1 MRLLFFI
8 FWFIGTIQL
17 LYPMDRKNFFD
28 KIKFKN
34 ITTKDG
40 LYKNNIKSII
50 QDDKG
55 YIWFGGFGL
64 YRYDGYEIKEYI
76 STPNDKSFQIGNYVN
91 ELFVDSNNN
100 IWIVCS
106 NGIYLYERD
115 LDRFKQI
122 DFNQEIEDFTHTTL
136 FEHDSKLFIVL
147 DNIYY
152 MPVYSNEFKIHTFFS
167 LENDRSI
174 DAAFF
179 DDQENIL
186 YLSESRAN
194 LFYMDFNLSKEEIAK
209 AKISFINSLKKDV
222 ISYIGGNEY
231 YMVVAYKQEGIHVF
245 NKKTSNLKHYGYNP
259 NGQGINNNKIKSLWI
274 EDNKKIW
281 IGTGGGG
288 INILDPSNAT
298 FTYIQNDKFD
308 PYSLSNNIVLDIYKD
323 KTGIIWVGTLNGGV
337 NYFNTNQK
345 PFYRI
350 TNKGKDHSYNLSN
363 NVINDLIE
371 DGEGNIWISTDKGGI
386 NVLNVTTGKI
396 KQIKHDPTRK
406 NSLSSNNILSL
417 ARDETGYIWIG
428 TWGGGLNRYDQENNI
443 FKRYLHDP
451 ADDKSLAWN
460 NVWALH
466 VDKKNNLWIG
476 LNNNENAGLDLYD
489 RKSDG
494 FIHYGKKTGDSTSLI
509 LNSIE
514 EIITDSKGNLW
525 LGTTGNGLERLN
537 KEDSTFVH
545 YRLWP
550 DNKTNNVHGLIIRAI
565 FEDSNNRL
573 WIGTEGGGLNLYD
586 YKKDSFT
593 IFTTED
599 GLPSNIISSI
609 LEDDKGNLWLGTSKG
624 MCKFDANSFT
634 TVTYNPIID
643 LKGSQFTW
651 GAVRSKKGMMY
662 FGTLQG
668 VVAFNPDS
676 ITKNHLVPPVEIT
689 GFFLSGQEVGINQE
703 GSILTKHIS
712 QTDTIILNHKQK
724 IFSFKYVA
732 LNYINPFEV
741 QYAYKLEGLEKKW
754 NKVRN
759 IRYATYTNL
768 EPGNYTFMVKASNN
782 EGVWGDNVR
791 TVNIIILPPWWST
804 LWFRIT
810 ALVILIAL
818 FLSLYRMRIATYK
831 RRQKNLEN
839 KVEQRTSQLKA
850 AMNNLKDKNEE
861 IEQQKYSI
869 EEKLIILEKQ
879 KAEIVKQKD
888 DITRI
893 SKKLHETDQ
902 MKLKLFTS
910 ISHEVRTP
918 LTLILSPI
926 NNLVK
931 IVKDTEILHKLHII
945 QKNAQHL
952 LNLINQLMDFRKL
965 DANKMEI
972 KPMKGNIVLFIENIC
987 KTFKLLATNHQIKYS
1002 VKSNVPSAFCWFDP
1016 DIIEKILYNLLSNA
1030 FKYTPFKGEISVFS
1044 ELFYE
1049 NDKKQIKKIQIKVKD
1064 NGKGIPEDEIPQLF
1078 KRFYQ
1083 AENTELNYPG
1093 TGIGLSLVK
1102 SLVELCNGEIKVNS
1116 RLEKGSQF
1124 TVILPLSSVTENTDK
1139 KGDIIKASNY
1149 KYNNYDLMHHFI
1161 PKSKNKS
1168 KVKENNTEKP
1178 NILLVE
1184 DNKDLLAYIKNEL
1197 IERFNIY
1204 EAGDGEEGLK
1214 LAIENIPDLII
1225 SDLMMP
1231 KLNGSALCQSVKE
1244 NPVTNHIPVIMLTA
1258 VSSNNK
1264 KFESFTKGA
1273 DAYITKPFN
1282 SEELIIRVNN
1292 LIESRD
1298 RIKEKVA
1305 KELIMQPEEVKVT
1318 SSDDKFLKKTVK
1330 IIEEYIS
1337 DSDFTV
1343 DYLASKMGMSNSQF
1357 YLKLMAIANHA
1368 PLDFI
1373 RKIRLKRAAQLLKT
1387 NEYRIA
1393 EIAYDVGFQD
1403 PKYFTKLF
1411 KKEFKVTPSEYM
1423 KKL

>member
-1 MRLLFFI
+1 MRSLFFI

-17 LYPMDRKNFFD
+17 LYPIDRKNFFD
-28 KIKFKN
+28 EIKFKN

-152 MPVYSNEFKIHTFFS
+152 IPVYSNEFEIHTFFS

-209 AKISFINSLKKDV
+209 AKISFINSLKKDI
-222 ISYIGGNEY
+222 ISYIHGNEY
-231 YMVVAYKQEGIHVF
+231 YMVIAYKQEGIHVF

-350 TNKGKDHSYNLSN
+350 TNKGKDNSYNLSN

-428 TWGGGLNRYDQENNI
+428 TWGGGLNRYDQKNNI

-489 RKSDG
+489 RKSDS

-514 EIITDSKGNLW
+514 EIFSDSKGNLW

-634 TVTYNPIID
+634 TLTYNPVID

-732 LNYINPFEV
+732 LNYINPFEI

-791 TVNIIILPPWWST
+791 TVKIVILPPWWST

-839 KVEQRTSQLKA
+839 KVEQRTGQLKA
-850 AMNNLKDKNEE
+850 AMNNLKEKNEE
-861 IEQQKYSI
+861 IEQQKHSI
-869 EEKLIILEKQ
+869 EEKLHILEKQ
-879 KAEIVKQKD
+879 KAEIIKQKD
-888 DITRI
+888 EVMRI

-902 MKLKLFTS
+902 TKLKLFTS

-918 LTLILSPI
+918 LTLILAPI
-926 NNLVK
+926 NSLIK
-931 IVKDTEILHKLHII
+931 ITNNSAALEKLQVI
-945 QKNAQHL
+945 QKNAKHL

-965 DANKMEI
+965 EASKMEI
-972 KPMKGNIVLFIENIC
+972 KPMKGDIVRFIKNLYGAFNLF
-987 KTFKLLATNHQIKYS
+987 ASNHQINYTFT
-1002 VKSNVPSAFCWFDP
+1002 SNTNSAFCMFDP

-1030 FKYTPFKGEISVFS
+1030 FKFTPFKGEIIVFIK
-1044 ELFYE
+1044 LFFDNNNE
-1049 NDKKQIKKIQIKVKD
+1049 AEKISISVKD
-1064 NGKGIPEDEIPQLF
+1064 NGKGIPEDEIPHLF
-1078 KRFYQ
+1078 TRFYR
-1083 AENTELNYPG
+1083 ANSNKSNYPG
-1093 TGIGLSLVK
+1093 TGIGLSFVK
-1102 SLVELCNGEIKVNS
+1102 SLVDLYNGKITVES
-1116 RLEKGSQF
+1116 SPGKGSNFIVDLPLTHKNQKIQKSKITF
-1124 TVILPLSSVTENTDK
+1124 DVDNYNYKSYYFDQQLPKRKTDIKDKNINPDAPVIL
-1139 KGDIIKASNY
+1139 I
-1149 KYNNYDLMHHFI
+1149 
-1161 PKSKNKS
+1161 
-1168 KVKENNTEKP
+1168 
-1178 NILLVE
+1178 VE
-1184 DNKDLLAYIKNEL
+1184 DNTELREYIRDEF
-1197 IERFNIY
+1197 IEQFNVH
-1204 EAGDGEEGLK
+1204 EAENGEEGVAK
-1214 LAIENIPDLII
+1214 AKEIMPDLII
-1225 SDLMMP
+1225 SDLLMP
-1231 KLNGSALCQSVKE
+1231 KMTGSGLCQRIKE
-1244 NPVTNHIPVIMLTA
+1244 DAITNHIPVIMLTA
-1258 VSSNNK
+1258 VTSDNK
-1264 KFESFTKGA
+1264 KLESFTKGA

-1282 SEELIIRVNN
+1282 SEELIIRAKN
-1292 LIESRD
+1292 LIDSRKK
-1298 RIKEKVA
+1298 IKEKVA
-1305 KELIMQPEEVKVT
+1305 KELIMQPEEVKIN
-1318 SSDDKFLKKTVK
+1318 SSDDKFLKQTMK
-1330 IIEEYIS
+1330 IIEEHIS
-1337 DSDFTV
+1337 DTEFTV
-1343 DYLASKMGMSNSQF
+1343 DYLASQMGMSNSQF
-1357 YLKLMAIANHA
+1357 YLKLMAITNHS
-1368 PLDFI
+1368 PLNFI
-1373 RKIRLKRAAQLLKT
+1373 RKIRLKRAVQLMKT
-1387 NEYRIA
+1387 NEYRIS
-1393 EIAYDVGFQD
+1393 EIAYNVGFQD
-1403 PKYFTKLF
+1403 PKYFTKIF
-1411 KKEFKVTPSEYM
+1411 KKEFKMTPSEYI